1 MKQETLDALAR
12 AIAKEEGFFDPI
24 GPKGPNRPQ
33 RNHNPGDLRCE
44 WFPYPNDPGGF
55 VVFPNDETGWAALR
69 QDITNHAKK
78 YPDQSLYGFI
88 AGEGEWTGYAPA
100 SDGNNPVEYSRKVAA
115 AIGCS
120 PFTRFQE
127 LA

>member
-1 MKQETLDALAR
+1 MTQETLDRLAR
-12 AIAKEEGFFDPI
+12 AIAEQEGFFAPI
-24 GPKGPNRPQ
+24 GPGGSNRPQ
-33 RNHNPGDLRCE
+33 RNSNPGDLRG
-44 WFPYPNDPGGF
+44 WFPYPADAEGF
-55 VVFPNDETGWAALR
+55 TVFPDDETGWAALR

-115 AIGCS
+115 AVGCS